1 MADYDAFSKCYDR
14 FTGDVDYT
22 ARTNRL
28 LELFNRYDKKPTLL
42 LDLAC
47 GTGNFSFSLA
57 ENGIEVIGVDCSE
70 GMLAAAI
77 AKLPE
82 GATNPLFLNQYAEEL
97 ELYGTVDGAISMLDS
112 LNHITEYE
120 NFKKALQRVSLFL
133 EKDRLFIFDLNTP
146 YKHEVVLGNNTFVR
160 EDETAFCVWQ
170 NEYMGENTVDIYL
183 DFFIENPNGSF
194 ERLSE
199 TFSEVAYTAEQMQTA
214 LDDAGLELVD
224 FFDDLTDQKPTEET
238 ERITYIVRKK

>member
-14 FTGDVDYT
+14 FTGDVEYT
-22 ARTNRL
+22 ARANRL
-28 LELFNRYDKKPTLL
+28 LELFEKYDKKPSLL

-47 GTGNFSFSLA
+47 GTGNFSFLMA
-57 ENGIEVIGVDCSE
+57 ENGIDVIGVDCSE

-120 NFKKALQRVSLFL
+120 NLVKALQRVSLFL
-133 EKDRLFIFDLNTP
+133 EKGRLFIFDLNTP
-146 YKHEVVLGNNTFVR
+146 YKHKAVLGNNTFVR
-160 EDETAFCVWQ
+160 EDEKAFCVWQ
-170 NEYMGENTVDIYL
+170 NEYAGENTVDIYL
-183 DFFIENPNGSF
+183 DFFIENLGGSY

-199 TFSEVAYTAEQMQTA
+199 TFSEVAYTEEQLQNA
-214 LDDAGLELVD
+214 FNKAGLELVD
-224 FFDDLTDQKPTEET
+224 FFDDLTDQKPTEKT

>member
-22 ARTNRL
+22 ARANRL
-28 LELFNRYDKKPTLL
+28 LQLFNRYDKKPSLL

-47 GTGNFSFSLA
+47 GTGNFSFLMA
-57 ENGIEVIGVDCSE
+57 ENGIDVIGVDCSE

-120 NFKKALQRVSLFL
+120 NLVKALQRVSLFL
-133 EKDRLFIFDLNTP
+133 EKGRLFIFDLNTP
-146 YKHEVVLGNNTFVR
+146 YKHEAVLGNNTFVR
-160 EDETAFCVWQ
+160 EDEKAFCVWQ
-170 NEYMGENTVDIYL
+170 NEYVGENTVDIYL

-199 TFSEVAYTAEQMQTA
+199 TFSEVAYTAEQVQTA
-214 LDDAGLELVD
+214 LDDAGLELID
-224 FFDDLTDQKPTEET
+224 FFDDLTDQKPTKET

>member
-14 FTGDVDYT
+14 FTGDVEYT
-22 ARTNRL
+22 ARANRL
-28 LELFNRYDKKPTLL
+28 LELFNRYDKKPSLL

-47 GTGNFSFSLA
+47 GTGNFSFLMA
-57 ENGIEVIGVDCSE
+57 ENGIDVIGVDCSE

-120 NFKKALQRVSLFL
+120 NLVKALQRVSLFL
-133 EKDRLFIFDLNTP
+133 EKGRLFIFDLNTP
-146 YKHEVVLGNNTFVR
+146 YKHKAVLGNNTFVR
-160 EDETAFCVWQ
+160 EDEKAFCVWQ
-170 NEYMGENTVDIYL
+170 NEYAGENTVDIYL
-183 DFFIENPNGSF
+183 DFFIENPNGSY

-199 TFSEVAYTAEQMQTA
+199 TFSEVAYTAKQVQTA
-214 LDDAGLELVD
+214 LNKAGLELVD
-224 FFDDLTDQKPTEET
+224 FFDDLTDQKPTEKT

>member
-1 MADYDAFSKCYDR
+1 MADYDAFSQCYDR

-28 LELFNRYDKKPTLL
+28 LELFNRYDKKPSLL

-47 GTGNFSFSLA
+47 GTGNFSFLMA
-57 ENGIEVIGVDCSE
+57 DEGIDVIGVDCSE

-112 LNHITEYE
+112 LNHITDYE
-120 NFKKALQRVSLFL
+120 NFCAAIARVSLFL
-133 EKDRLFIFDLNTP
+133 EKGRLFIFDLNTP
-146 YKHEVVLGNNTFVR
+146 YKHEAVLGNNTFIR
-160 EDETAFCVWQ
+160 EDEKAFCVWQ
-170 NEYMGENTVDIYL
+170 NEYVGENTVDIYL
-183 DFFIENPNGSF
+183 DFFIENKNGSY

-199 TFSEVAYTAEQMQTA
+199 TFSEVAYTAKQVQTA
-214 LDDAGLELVD
+214 LDNAGLELVD
-224 FFDDLTDQKPTEET
+224 FFDDLTDLKPTEET